1 MVRRVFIV
9 VVMAL
14 VMGLMLAGCGESGN
28 TYRFDGMGDWGYP
41 TPFAAVPRGP
51 SYIRASLIFDTLL
64 WKDDRGL
71 IPWLASS
78 YERVGDAY
86 RFHLRRAVKW
96 SDGVPFTADD
106 VVFTYRYLK
115 EHPPRGFVW
124 GAMYMVKD
132 VKKVDDY
139 TVDIVPAGDSPE
151 FLELTAATVLILPRH
166 IWQNVS
172 DPYTYTATP
181 AFVGTGPF
189 TLKLY
194 DRAGRYVFAPKKDW
208 WGGRVIDR
216 DVEFIKS
223 PSPTDDILA
232 GRLDAIYL
240 WGPKAAVAKDVLG
253 GELGVVRSDT
263 YFLYYVV
270 FNTRRLSLA
279 QRRAI
284 SALIDRDR
292 LVDSLLRGTATVSRL
307 VKVDM
312 GRDEALRVLR
322 DVGTLVAVSSTKFE
336 DTALAVVDMLKGAG
350 LDVKLKVL
358 PMDRADDEIKKGNFD
373 IAITAHGGMS
383 YGTAWVKITWPY
395 DGWHSEAWQRVA
407 KRLMWNYPEELMDE
421 ISGVLSA
428 EVPIYD
434 LYRPYGY
441 MFVRKGFA
449 LHVVQ
454 TVRGVGAGIHIPINK
469 LMFVEGGG
477 S

>member
-1 MVRRVFIV
+1 MVRKISV
-9 VVMAL
+9 L
-14 VMGLMLAGCGESGN
+14 VAIAVLLSFMLGCGPSPEA
-28 TYRFDGMGDWGYP
+28 YRFDGMGDWGYP

-71 IPWLASS
+71 IPWLATS

-86 RFHLRRAVKW
+86 RFHLRKDVKW
-96 SDGVPFTADD
+96 SDGMPFTADD
-106 VVFTYRYLK
+106 VVFSYRYLK

-124 GAMYMVKD
+124 GALYMVKD

-139 TVDIVPAGDSPE
+139 TVDIIPVKDSPE

-166 IWQNVS
+166 IWQSVS
-172 DPYTYTATP
+172 DPYAYTATP

-194 DRAGRYVFAPKKDW
+194 DRAGRYVFAPKGDW

-216 DVEFIKS
+216 YVEFIKS
-223 PSPTDDILA
+223 SSPTDDILA

-240 WGPKAAVAKDVLG
+240 WGPKAVVAKDVLG
-253 GELGVVRSDT
+253 GRLVLTRSDT
-263 YFLYYVV
+263 YFLYYVI
-270 FNTRRLSLA
+270 FNIDRLNLT

-292 LVDSLLRGTATVSRL
+292 LVNSLLKGSAEVSRL

-312 GRDEALRVLR
+312 DRDEALRVLR
-322 DVGTLVAVSSTKFE
+322 GVGTLVAVSSTKFE
-336 DTALAVVDMLKGAG
+336 DTSLAVVNMLKEAG

-383 YGTAWVKITWPY
+383 YGTAWVNITWPY
-395 DGWHSEAWQRVA
+395 DGWHSERWQEVA
-407 KRLMWNYPEELMDE
+407 QRLMWNYPEGLMDE
-421 ISGVLSA
+421 ISRVLSA

-441 MFVRKGFA
+441 MFVRKGFD
-449 LHVVQ
+449 LPVVQ